1 MCVSP
6 GPSCESVFIRDCS
19 NCVITVACKQLRT
32 RDCVD
37 CVFYLYS
44 LTDPII
50 ETSTRCQF
58 APFNGAYKGIA
69 DHFRKAHLEA
79 DNNHWKNVFDFNE
92 DEDSDRLPKP
102 HWTLLPESEWVD
114 WHVTVD
120 GVAADPNPV
129 DKTNAAP
136 PAKAID
142 GGGAHVA
149 TFVLSLCANASL
161 SRSVAGGVTMSFDIR
176 HTSQEAASAAVAAME
191 EVDDAPA
198 APVPAPAAAV
208 ATATATAPKSKY
220 AAIGS
225 DSAPKSKYA
234 ALGSDSA
241 PKSKYAALG
250 SDGGG
255 RSKYAALGSDGGGA
269 AAAPAPKFTAPDGT
283 VFSTRSAMRQ
293 YTFKTMYTFENR
305 TNEKGLMKKPGDI
318 DG

>member
-1 MCVSP
+1 
-6 GPSCESVFIRDCS
+6 
-19 NCVITVACKQLRT
+19 
-32 RDCVD
+32 
-37 CVFYLYS
+37 
-44 LTDPII
+44 
-50 ETSTRCQF
+50 
-58 APFNGAYKGIA
+58 
-69 DHFRKAHLEA
+69 
-79 DNNHWKNVFDFNE
+79 
-92 DEDSDRLPKP
+92 
-102 HWTLLPESEWVD
+102 
-114 WHVTVD
+114 
-120 GVAADPNPV
+120 
-129 DKTNAAP
+129 
-136 PAKAID
+136 
-142 GGGAHVA
+142 
-149 TFVLSLCANASL
+149 
-161 SRSVAGGVTMSFDIR
+161 MSFDIR